1 MSSQDSTSEFDKALD
16 LMESSS
22 DSSDKKWEDLKDAET
37 LDACKDL
44 MDVRYLLH
52 KRQASGMVDVEA
64 ELVRL
69 KGRQN
74 KKKYLKMFGI
84 WSSSVAA
91 ILVGVFVSFNYLFN
105 IPVAPSKSVTVFAA
119 DPNEQR
125 IVLELNDGKQFF
137 LDDEPKKENKQ
148 VEKRRTLD
156 YTNLAKTSVPVV
168 KKMLQTHSIVIPRG
182 ETFKLILCD
191 GTEVWL
197 NANSKLV
204 YPTAFIEKERTV
216 FLEGEAYFKVTKDTK
231 PFIVKTDY
239 LQTKVL
245 GTEFNVKSYTAED
258 SHVTLIS
265 GKVQVRS
272 HENARF
278 VDLEPGKDAMLL
290 SDGLFEVKEVNS
302 EAYTYWKDG
311 YFYFDELTLA
321 DIMKSIGRWYN
332 VNVIFRNK
340 EAMTYRIHFM
350 SNRQGGIEET
360 IRLMNRLKKVTLTL
374 CENTVYVD

>member
-278 VDLEPGKDAMLL
+278 VDLEPGKDAILL
-290 SDGLFEVKEVNS
+290 SNGQFEVKEVNS
-302 EAYTYWKDG
+302 EAYTYWKDR

>member
-74 KKKYLKMFGI
+74 KKKYLKMFWI

-105 IPVAPSKSVTVFAA
+105 ISVAPSKSVTVFAA

-148 VEKRRTLD
+148 VEKQRTLD

-272 HENARF
+272 HENTRF
-278 VDLEPGKDAMLL
+278 VDLEPGKDAILL
-290 SDGLFEVKEVNS
+290 SNGQFEVKEVNS

>member
-245 GTEFNVKSYTAED
+245 GT
-258 SHVTLIS
+258 
-265 GKVQVRS
+265 
-272 HENARF
+272 
-278 VDLEPGKDAMLL
+278 GKDAILL
-290 SDGLFEVKEVNS
+290 SNGQFEVKEVNS

>member
-105 IPVAPSKSVTVFAA
+105 IPVAPSKSVAVFAA

-278 VDLEPGKDAMLL
+278 VDLEPGKDAILL
-290 SDGLFEVKEVNS
+290 SNGQFEVKEVNS

>member
-1 MSSQDSTSEFDKALD
+1 MSNQDSTSEFEKALD

-22 DSSDKKWEDLKDAET
+22 DISDKKWEDLEDAET

-44 MDVRYLLH
+44 MDVRFLLH
-52 KRQASGMVDVEA
+52 KHQASGMVDVEA
-64 ELVRL
+64 ELARL
-69 KGRQN
+69 KGRRN
-74 KKKYLKMFGI
+74 RKKYLKMFRI
-84 WSSSVAA
+84 WSGSVAA
-91 ILVGVFVSFNYLFN
+91 ILVGAFFSLNYLFN
-105 IPVAPSKSVTVFAA
+105 VPVTSPKSVTVFAA

-125 IVLELNDGKQFF
+125 IVLELIDGKQFF

-216 FLEGEAYFKVTKDTK
+216 FLEGEAYFKVTKDAK

-311 YFYFDELTLA
+311 YFYFDELPLA

-332 VNVIFRNK
+332 VNVTFRNK
-340 EAMTYRIHFM
+340 EAMAYRIHFM
-350 SNRQGGIEET
+350 SNRQSGIEET

>member
-1 MSSQDSTSEFDKALD
+1 MNNQDSTSEFEKALD
-16 LMESSS
+16 LLESSA
-22 DSSDKKWEDLKDAET
+22 DVSDKKWEELEDAET

-52 KRQASGMVDVEA
+52 KRQAAGMVNVEA
-64 ELVRL
+64 ELARL
-69 KGRQN
+69 KSRRN
-74 KKKYLKMFGI
+74 KKKYLKMFWI
-84 WSSSVAA
+84 WSGSVAA
-91 ILVGVFVSFNYLFN
+91 ILVGAFFSFNYLFN
-105 IPVAPSKSVTVFAA
+105 IPAAPPKSVTVFAA
-119 DPNEQR
+119 DPHEQR
-125 IVLELNDGKQFF
+125 IVLKLNDGKQFF
-137 LDDEPKKENKQ
+137 LDDEPKKGNKP

-156 YTNLAKTSVPVV
+156 YTNLATASVPVV

-204 YPTAFIEKERTV
+204 YPTAFVEKERTV
-216 FLEGEAYFKVTKDTK
+216 FLEGEAYFKVTKGTK

-272 HENARF
+272 RENERF

-302 EAYTYWKDG
+302 EAYTYWRDG
-311 YFYFDELTLA
+311 YFYFDELPLA
-321 DIMKSIGRWYN
+321 DIMQSIGRWYN

-374 CENTVYVD
+374 CDNTVYVD

>member
-1 MSSQDSTSEFDKALD
+1 MSNQDSTSEFDKALD

-22 DSSDKKWEDLKDAET
+22 DSSDKKWEDLKDVET

-52 KRQASGMVDVEA
+52 KCQASGMVDVEA
-64 ELVRL
+64 ELARL

-74 KKKYLKMFGI
+74 KKKYLKMFWI

-91 ILVGVFVSFNYLFN
+91 ILVGAFVSFNYLFN
-105 IPVAPSKSVTVFAA
+105 IPVAPPKSVTVFAA

-156 YTNLAKTSVPVV
+156 YTNLARNSVPVV

-204 YPTAFIEKERTV
+204 YPTAFIERERTV

-265 GKVQVRS
+265 GRYRFAAMKMHVLWIWNQVKM
-272 HENARF
+272 
-278 VDLEPGKDAMLL
+278 P
-290 SDGLFEVKEVNS
+290 
-302 EAYTYWKDG
+302 
-311 YFYFDELTLA
+311 YFFPMGSL
-321 DIMKSIGRWYN
+321 R
-332 VNVIFRNK
+332 
-340 EAMTYRIHFM
+340 
-350 SNRQGGIEET
+350 
-360 IRLMNRLKKVTLTL
+360 
-374 CENTVYVD
+374 

>member
-278 VDLEPGKDAMLL
+278 VDLEPGKDAILL
-290 SDGLFEVKEVNS
+290 SNGQFEVKEVNS

-332 VNVIFRNK
+332 GNVIFRNK

>member
-1 MSSQDSTSEFDKALD
+1 MSNQDSTSEFEKALD

-22 DSSDKKWEDLKDAET
+22 DISDKKWEDLEDAET

-52 KRQASGMVDVEA
+52 KHQASGMVDVEA
-64 ELVRL
+64 ELARL
-69 KGRQN
+69 KGRRN
-74 KKKYLKMFGI
+74 RKKYLKMFWI
-84 WSSSVAA
+84 WSGSVAA
-91 ILVGVFVSFNYLFN
+91 ILVGAFFSLNYLFN
-105 IPVAPSKSVTVFAA
+105 VPVTSPKSVTVFAA

-168 KKMLQTHSIVIPRG
+168 KKMLQTHSIVSPRG

-216 FLEGEAYFKVTKDTK
+216 FLEGEAYFKVTKDAK

-311 YFYFDELTLA
+311 YFYFDELPLA

-332 VNVIFRNK
+332 VNVTFRNK
-340 EAMTYRIHFM
+340 EAMAYRIHFM
-350 SNRQGGIEET
+350 SNRQSGIEET

>member
-1 MSSQDSTSEFDKALD
+1 MSNQDSTSEFEKALD

-22 DSSDKKWEDLKDAET
+22 DISDKKWEDLEDAET

-44 MDVRYLLH
+44 MDVRFLLH
-52 KRQASGMVDVEA
+52 KHQASGMVDVEA
-64 ELVRL
+64 ELARL
-69 KGRQN
+69 KGRRN
-74 KKKYLKMFGI
+74 RKKYLKMFWI
-84 WSSSVAA
+84 WSGSVAA
-91 ILVGVFVSFNYLFN
+91 ILVGAFFSLNYLFN
-105 IPVAPSKSVTVFAA
+105 VPVTSPKSVTVFAA

-216 FLEGEAYFKVTKDTK
+216 FLEGEAYFKVTKDAK

-245 GTEFNVKSYTAED
+245 GTEFIVKSYTAED

-311 YFYFDELTLA
+311 YFYFDELPLA

-332 VNVIFRNK
+332 VNVTFRNK
-340 EAMTYRIHFM
+340 EAMAYRIHFM
-350 SNRQGGIEET
+350 SNRQSGIEET

>member
-1 MSSQDSTSEFDKALD
+1 MSNQDSTSEFEKALD

-22 DSSDKKWEDLKDAET
+22 DISDKKWEDLEDAET

-44 MDVRYLLH
+44 MDVRFLLH
-52 KRQASGMVDVEA
+52 KHQASGMVDVEA
-64 ELVRL
+64 ELARL
-69 KGRQN
+69 KGRRN
-74 KKKYLKMFGI
+74 RKKYLKMFWI
-84 WSSSVAA
+84 WSGSVAA
-91 ILVGVFVSFNYLFN
+91 ILVGAFFSLNYLFN
-105 IPVAPSKSVTVFAA
+105 VPVTSPKSVTVFAA

-216 FLEGEAYFKVTKDTK
+216 FLEGEAYFKVTKDAK

-311 YFYFDELTLA
+311 YFYFDELPLA

-332 VNVIFRNK
+332 VNVTFRNK

-350 SNRQGGIEET
+350 FNRQSGIEET

>member
-1 MSSQDSTSEFDKALD
+1 MSNQDSTSEFEKALD

-22 DSSDKKWEDLKDAET
+22 DISDKKWEDLEDAET

-44 MDVRYLLH
+44 MDVRFLLH
-52 KRQASGMVDVEA
+52 KHQASGMVDVEA
-64 ELVRL
+64 ELARL
-69 KGRQN
+69 KGRRN
-74 KKKYLKMFGI
+74 RKKYLKMFWI
-84 WSSSVAA
+84 WSGSVAA
-91 ILVGVFVSFNYLFN
+91 ILVGAFFSLNYLFN
-105 IPVAPSKSVTVFAA
+105 VPVTSPKSVTVFAA

-197 NANSKLV
+197 KANSKLV

-216 FLEGEAYFKVTKDTK
+216 FLEGEAYFKVTKDAK

-311 YFYFDELTLA
+311 YFYFDELPLA

-332 VNVIFRNK
+332 VNVTFRNK
-340 EAMTYRIHFM
+340 EAMAYRIHFM
-350 SNRQGGIEET
+350 SNRQSGIEET

>member
-37 LDACKDL
+37 LDTCKDL

-64 ELVRL
+64 ELARL

-74 KKKYLKMFGI
+74 KKKYLKMFWI

-91 ILVGVFVSFNYLFN
+91 ILVGAFVSFNYLFN
-105 IPVAPSKSVTVFAA
+105 IPVAPPKSVTVFAA

-156 YTNLAKTSVPVV
+156 YTNLARNSVPVV

-272 HENARF
+272 HENTRF
-278 VDLEPGKDAMLL
+278 VDLEPGKDAILL
-290 SDGLFEVKEVNS
+290 SNGQFEVKEVNS

>member
-1 MSSQDSTSEFDKALD
+1 MSNQDSTSEFDKALD

-22 DSSDKKWEDLKDAET
+22 DSSDKKWEDLKDVET

-52 KRQASGMVDVEA
+52 KCQASGMVDVEA
-64 ELVRL
+64 ELARL

-74 KKKYLKMFGI
+74 KKKYLKMFWI

-91 ILVGVFVSFNYLFN
+91 ILVGAFVSFNYLFN
-105 IPVAPSKSVTVFAA
+105 IPVAPPKSVTVFAA

-156 YTNLAKTSVPVV
+156 YTNLARNSVPVV

-204 YPTAFIEKERTV
+204 YPTAFIERERTV

-258 SHVTLIS
+258 SHVTPIS

-278 VDLEPGKDAMLL
+278 VDLEPGKDAILL
-290 SDGLFEVKEVNS
+290 SNGQFEVKEVNS

>member
-37 LDACKDL
+37 LDTCKDL

-52 KRQASGMVDVEA
+52 KRHASGMVDVEA
-64 ELVRL
+64 ELARL

-74 KKKYLKMFGI
+74 KKKYLKMFWI

-91 ILVGVFVSFNYLFN
+91 ILVGAFVSFNYLFN
-105 IPVAPSKSVTVFAA
+105 IPVAPPKSVTVFAA

-125 IVLELNDGKQFF
+125 IVLKLNDGKQFF

-156 YTNLAKTSVPVV
+156 YTNLARNSVPVV

-278 VDLEPGKDAMLL
+278 VDLEPGKDAILL
-290 SDGLFEVKEVNS
+290 SNGQFEVKEVNS
-302 EAYTYWKDG
+302 EAYAYWKDG

-321 DIMKSIGRWYN
+321 DIMKSVGRWYN
-332 VNVIFRNK
+332 VNVVFRNK
-340 EAMTYRIHFM
+340 EAMAYRIHFM
-350 SNRQGGIEET
+350 SNRRGGIEET

>member
-1 MSSQDSTSEFDKALD
+1 MSNQDSTSEFEKALD

-22 DSSDKKWEDLKDAET
+22 DISDKKWEDLEDAET
-37 LDACKDL
+37 LDVCKDL

-52 KRQASGMVDVEA
+52 KHQASGMVDVEA
-64 ELVRL
+64 ELARL
-69 KGRQN
+69 KGRRN
-74 KKKYLKMFGI
+74 RKKYLKMFWI
-84 WSSSVAA
+84 WSGSVAA
-91 ILVGVFVSFNYLFN
+91 ILVGAFFSLNYLFN
-105 IPVAPSKSVTVFAA
+105 VPVTSPKSVTVFAA

-216 FLEGEAYFKVTKDTK
+216 FLEGEAYFKVIKDAK

-311 YFYFDELTLA
+311 YFYFDELPLA

-332 VNVIFRNK
+332 VNVTFRNK
-340 EAMTYRIHFM
+340 EAMAYRIHFM
-350 SNRQGGIEET
+350 SNRQSGIEET

>member
-1 MSSQDSTSEFDKALD
+1 MDNQDSTSEFEKALD
-16 LMESSS
+16 LMESSA
-22 DSSDKKWEDLKDAET
+22 DVSDKKWEELEDAET

-52 KRQASGMVDVEA
+52 KRQAAGMVNVEA
-64 ELVRL
+64 ELARL
-69 KGRQN
+69 KSRRN
-74 KKKYLKMFGI
+74 KKKYLKMFWV
-84 WSSSVAA
+84 WSGSVAA
-91 ILVGVFVSFNYLFN
+91 ILIGAFFSFNYLFN
-105 IPVAPSKSVTVFAA
+105 IPAAPPKSVTVFAA
-119 DPNEQR
+119 DPHEQR
-125 IVLELNDGKQFF
+125 IVLKLNDGKQFF
-137 LDDEPKKENKQ
+137 LDDEPKKGNKP

-156 YTNLAKTSVPVV
+156 YTNLATASVPVV

-204 YPTAFIEKERTV
+204 YPTAFVEKERTV

-272 HENARF
+272 RENERF

-302 EAYTYWKDG
+302 EAYTYWRDG
-311 YFYFDELTLA
+311 YFYFDELPLA
-321 DIMKSIGRWYN
+321 DIMQSIGRWYN

-374 CENTVYVD
+374 CDNTVYVD

>member
-1 MSSQDSTSEFDKALD
+1 MSNQDSTSEFEKALD

-22 DSSDKKWEDLKDAET
+22 DISDKKWEDLEDAET

-44 MDVRYLLH
+44 MDVRFLLH
-52 KRQASGMVDVEA
+52 KHQASGMVDVEA
-64 ELVRL
+64 ELARL
-69 KGRQN
+69 KGRRN
-74 KKKYLKMFGI
+74 RKKYLKMFWI
-84 WSSSVAA
+84 WSGSVAA
-91 ILVGVFVSFNYLFN
+91 ILVGAFFSLNYLFN
-105 IPVAPSKSVTVFAA
+105 VPVTSPKSVTVFAA

-216 FLEGEAYFKVTKDTK
+216 FLEGEAYFKVTKDAK

-311 YFYFDELTLA
+311 YFYFDELPLA

-332 VNVIFRNK
+332 VNVTFRNK
-340 EAMTYRIHFM
+340 EAMAYRIHFM
-350 SNRQGGIEET
+350 SNRQSDIEET

>member
-1 MSSQDSTSEFDKALD
+1 MSNQDSTSEFEKALD

-22 DSSDKKWEDLKDAET
+22 DISDKKWEDLEDAET
-37 LDACKDL
+37 LDAYKDL

-52 KRQASGMVDVEA
+52 KHQASGMVDVEA
-64 ELVRL
+64 ELARL
-69 KGRQN
+69 KGRCN
-74 KKKYLKMFGI
+74 RKKYLKMFWI
-84 WSSSVAA
+84 WSGSVAA
-91 ILVGVFVSFNYLFN
+91 ILVGAFFSLNYLFN
-105 IPVAPSKSVTVFAA
+105 VPVTSPKSVTVFAA

-216 FLEGEAYFKVTKDTK
+216 FLEGEAYFKVTKDAK

-311 YFYFDELTLA
+311 YFYFDELPLA

-332 VNVIFRNK
+332 VNVTFRNK
-340 EAMTYRIHFM
+340 EAMAYRIHFM
-350 SNRQGGIEET
+350 SNRQSGIEET

>member
-125 IVLELNDGKQFF
+125 IVLELNDGNQFF

-278 VDLEPGKDAMLL
+278 VDLEPGKDAILL
-290 SDGLFEVKEVNS
+290 SNGQFEVKEVNS

>member
-64 ELVRL
+64 ELARL

-74 KKKYLKMFGI
+74 KKKYLKMFWI

-91 ILVGVFVSFNYLFN
+91 ILVGAFVSFNYLFN
-105 IPVAPSKSVTVFAA
+105 IPVAPPKSVTVFAA

-156 YTNLAKTSVPVV
+156 YTNLARNSVPVV

-272 HENARF
+272 HENTRF
-278 VDLEPGKDAMLL
+278 VDLEPGKDAILL
-290 SDGLFEVKEVNS
+290 SNGQFEVKEVNS

>member
-64 ELVRL
+64 ELVRW

-278 VDLEPGKDAMLL
+278 VDLEPGKDAILL
-290 SDGLFEVKEVNS
+290 SNGQLEVKEVNS

>member
-1 MSSQDSTSEFDKALD
+1 MSNQDSTSEFEKALD

-22 DSSDKKWEDLKDAET
+22 DISDKKWEDLEDAET

-44 MDVRYLLH
+44 MDVRFLLH
-52 KRQASGMVDVEA
+52 KHQASGMVDVEA
-64 ELVRL
+64 ELARL
-69 KGRQN
+69 KGRRN
-74 KKKYLKMFGI
+74 RKKYLKMFWI
-84 WSSSVAA
+84 WSGSVAA
-91 ILVGVFVSFNYLFN
+91 ILVGAFFSLNYLFN
-105 IPVAPSKSVTVFAA
+105 VPVTSPKSVTVFAA

-272 HENARF
+272 HENVRF

-311 YFYFDELTLA
+311 YFYFDELPLA

-332 VNVIFRNK
+332 VNVTFRNK
-340 EAMTYRIHFM
+340 EAMAYRIHFM
-350 SNRQGGIEET
+350 SNRQSGIEET

>member
-1 MSSQDSTSEFDKALD
+1 MSNQDSTSEFEKALD

-22 DSSDKKWEDLKDAET
+22 DISDKKWEDLEDAET

-44 MDVRYLLH
+44 MDVRFLLH
-52 KRQASGMVDVEA
+52 KHQASGMVDVEA
-64 ELVRL
+64 ELARL
-69 KGRQN
+69 KGRRN
-74 KKKYLKMFGI
+74 RKKYLKMFWI
-84 WSSSVAA
+84 WSGSVAA
-91 ILVGVFVSFNYLFN
+91 ILVGAFFSLNYLFN
-105 IPVAPSKSVTVFAA
+105 VPVTSPKSVTVFAA

-216 FLEGEAYFKVTKDTK
+216 FLEGEAYFKVTKDAK

-311 YFYFDELTLA
+311 YF
-321 DIMKSIGRWYN
+321 
-332 VNVIFRNK
+332 
-340 EAMTYRIHFM
+340 
-350 SNRQGGIEET
+350 
-360 IRLMNRLKKVTLTL
+360 
-374 CENTVYVD
+374 

>member
-1 MSSQDSTSEFDKALD
+1 MSNQDSTSEFDKALD

-22 DSSDKKWEDLKDAET
+22 DSSDKKWEDLKDVET

-44 MDVRYLLH
+44 MDVRFLLH
-52 KRQASGMVDVEA
+52 KHQASGMVDVEA
-64 ELVRL
+64 ELARL
-69 KGRQN
+69 KGRRN
-74 KKKYLKMFGI
+74 RKKYLKMFWI
-84 WSSSVAA
+84 WSGSVAA
-91 ILVGVFVSFNYLFN
+91 ILVGAFFSLNYLFN
-105 IPVAPSKSVTVFAA
+105 VPVTSPKSVTVFAA

-216 FLEGEAYFKVTKDTK
+216 FLEGEAYFKVTKDAK

-311 YFYFDELTLA
+311 YFYFDELPLA

-332 VNVIFRNK
+332 VNVTFRNK
-340 EAMTYRIHFM
+340 EAMAYRIHFM
-350 SNRQGGIEET
+350 SNRQSGIEET

>member
-37 LDACKDL
+37 LDTCKDL

-64 ELVRL
+64 ELARL

-74 KKKYLKMFGI
+74 KKKYLKMFWI

-91 ILVGVFVSFNYLFN
+91 ILVGAFVSFNYLFN
-105 IPVAPSKSVTVFAA
+105 IPVAPPKSVTVFAA

-125 IVLELNDGKQFF
+125 IVLKLNYGKQFF

-156 YTNLAKTSVPVV
+156 YTNLARNSVPVV

-278 VDLEPGKDAMLL
+278 VDLEPGKDAILL
-290 SDGLFEVKEVNS
+290 SNGQFEVKEVNS
-302 EAYTYWKDG
+302 EAYAYWKDG

-321 DIMKSIGRWYN
+321 DIMKSVGRWYN
-332 VNVIFRNK
+332 VNVVFRNK
-340 EAMTYRIHFM
+340 EAMAYRIHFM
-350 SNRQGGIEET
+350 SNRRGGIEET